1 MTTTERDTDRDL
13 NDTPGAD
20 ELEAYRLEAREWLA
34 ANMPPLDPSAD
45 PNLQPA
51 EHLKELAARLHA
63 GGYSG
68 ICFPH
73 EVGGAGLTREHHRV
87 FCEEAADYELPI
99 YLGNPG
105 LSIIAPPIM
114 EFGTP
119 EQRQHVAA
127 MLRGERLFVQMMSE
141 PTGGS
146 DMAGALTRAD
156 RDGDTW
162 ILNGSKIWS
171 SGAWRAD
178 WGLCLVRTNWDVP
191 KHRGLSLFLLDL
203 SLPGITVNT
212 IKMVDGTAEFCEEF
226 FDDVPVPHSC
236 LLGQPNDGWTVASRL
251 LFHERQAVGGGS
263 PYNFNRPKTAR
274 KSQRGSDLV
283 DVVRRAGRADDPI
296 TRQLLGEAHANE
308 RVAAQLIDRV
318 SEGIAVG
325 ALPPIAGSLL
335 RLNSGVTSVRRSA
348 IAVQVAGSDG
358 ASWIAGDGADHPAE
372 QSIARQATCIGGGT
386 TEMQRNL
393 ISERLLGMPR
403 EPAADKDLPFS
414 EARTN
419 RM

>member
-1 MTTTERDTDRDL
+1 
-13 NDTPGAD
+13 
-20 ELEAYRLEAREWLA
+20 
-34 ANMPPLDPSAD
+34 
-45 PNLQPA
+45 
-51 EHLKELAARLHA
+51 
-63 GGYSG
+63 
-68 ICFPH
+68 
-73 EVGGAGLTREHHRV
+73 
-87 FCEEAADYELPI
+87 
-99 YLGNPG
+99 
-105 LSIIAPPIM
+105 
-114 EFGTP
+114 
-119 EQRQHVAA
+119 
-127 MLRGERLFVQMMSE
+127 MMSE

-203 SLPGITVNT
+203 SLPGITVNP

-236 LLGQPNDGWTVASRL
+236 LLGEPNDGWTVASRL

-263 PYNFNRPKTAR
+263 PYNFNRPKSAR

-283 DVVRRAGRADDPI
+283 DLARRHGRTADPI
-296 TRQLLGEAHANE
+296 TRQLLGEAQANE
-308 RVAAQLIDRV
+308 RVAGQLIERV

-335 RLNSGVTSVRRSA
+335 RLNSGVTAVRRSA
-348 IAVQVAGSDG
+348 IAVQIAGSDG
-358 ASWIAGDGADHPAE
+358 AAWAADDAADHPAE

-403 EPAADKDLPFS
+403 EPAADKDLPFN

-419 RM
+419 RTRKDRS